1 MLGHDRRVSAEPL
14 TMERR
19 LRKPTLP
26 AMRGTFTIEETLT
39 EKLLGDVATAT
50 FDELSLVGH

>member
-1 MLGHDRRVSAEPL
+1 
-14 TMERR
+14 MERR

-39 EKLLGDVATAT
+39 EKLLGDVATAA
-50 FDELSLVGH
+50 FDELPLVGH

>member
-1 MLGHDRRVSAEPL
+1 
-14 TMERR
+14 MERR

-26 AMRGTFTIEETLT
+26 VMHGTFTVEEALT
-39 EKLLGDVATAT
+39 EKLLGDVATAA